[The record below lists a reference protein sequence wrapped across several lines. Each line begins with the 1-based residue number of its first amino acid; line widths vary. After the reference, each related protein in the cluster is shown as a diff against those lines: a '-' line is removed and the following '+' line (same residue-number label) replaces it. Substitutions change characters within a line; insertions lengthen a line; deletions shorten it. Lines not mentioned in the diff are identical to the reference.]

1 MIQAQL
7 LSVLIKPKFLIQTA
21 NMLKSKPIINLSN
34 LINDCVVMIQQ
45 AGSLVQQAN
54 LESSFSRAAADSSN
68 R

>member
-1 MIQAQL
+1 
-7 LSVLIKPKFLIQTA
+7 
-21 NMLKSKPIINLSN
+21 MLKSKPIINLSN